1 MGNYISREEI
11 EQFQPRYNYKSVV
24 QGTKTLKTI
33 KKISVDNKECG
44 CLESP
49 KAINQRKE

>member
-11 EQFQPRYNYKSVV
+11 EHFQPRYNYKSVV
-24 QGTKTLKTI
+24 QGKTI